1 MGSTSSLYAAI
12 DLGSNS
18 FHMLVVRE
26 VAGSIQTLTRIKRK
40 VRLAAG
46 LNSENALSNEAMERG
61 WQCLRLFAER
71 LQDIPPPQIRVVATA
86 TLRLA
91 VNAGDF
97 IAKAQEI
104 LGCPV
109 QVISGEEEARLIYQ
123 GVAHTTGGADQR
135 LVVDIGGASTE
146 LVTGTGAQTTSLFS
160 LSMGCVTWLER
171 YFADRNLGQE
181 NFDAAEKAARE
192 VLRPVAD
199 ELRYHGWKVC
209 VGASGTVQALQEIMM
224 AQGMDERITLEK
236 LQQLKQR
243 AIHCGRLEELEIDG
257 LTLER
262 ALVFPSGLA
271 ILIAIFTELNIQC
284 MTLAGGALREGLVY
298 GMLHLTVEQDIRSRT
313 LRNIQRRFMIDID
326 QAQRVAK
333 VAANFFEQVENEWH
347 LEAISRDLLISAC
360 QLHEIGLSVDFK
372 QAPQH
377 AAYLVRNLDLPG
389 FTPAQKKLLA
399 TLLLNQTNPVDLSSL
414 HQQNAVPPRVAEQLC
429 RLLRLAII
437 FANRRRDDLVPEMTL
452 QANHELLTLTLP
464 QGWLTQHPLG
474 KEIIDQERILEK
486 YGVTPNQLIDVKAL
500 MGDSSDNIPGVPGIG
515 EKTALSLIAQFSSL
529 EGVYQHLENPA
540 VKASVKRKLEEG
552 KELLQYTNKSISTIS
567 TFLCLFSQTKI
578 RNLIR

>member
-1 MGSTSSLYAAI
+1 MLSSTSLYAAI

-46 LNSENALSNEAMERG
+46 LSHENVLSQEAMERG
-61 WQCLRLFAER
+61 WQCLRLFSER
-71 LQDIPPPQIRVVATA
+71 LQDIPPAQIRVVATA

-91 VNAGDF
+91 VNASEF
-97 IAKAQEI
+97 IAKAQQI
-104 LGCPV
+104 LGCPI

-123 GVAHTTGGADQR
+123 GVAHTTGGSDRR

-146 LVTGTGAQTTSLFS
+146 LVTGTGAQATSLFS

-171 YFADRNLGQE
+171 FFTDRNLGQE
-181 NFDAAEKAARE
+181 NFDAAENAARD

-199 ELRYHGWKVC
+199 ELRRHGWQVC

-224 AQGMDERITLEK
+224 AQGMDERITLGK

-243 AIHCGRLEELEIDG
+243 AIQCGRLEELEIEG

-271 ILIAIFTELNIQC
+271 ILIAIFTEMNIQS

-298 GMLHLTVEQDIRSRT
+298 GMLHLTVDQDIRSRT
-313 LRNIQRRFMIDID
+313 LRNIQRRFIIDSD
-326 QAQRVAK
+326 QARRVSTLASLFANSVAK
-333 VAANFFEQVENEWH
+333 VWDLDAYSVEILQVAGE
-347 LEAISRDLLISAC
+347 
-360 QLHEIGLSVDFK
+360 LHEIGLSIEFK
-372 QAPQH
+372 QAPLH
-377 AAYLVRNLDLPG
+377 AAWLVKNLDLPG

-414 HQQNAVPPRVAEQLC
+414 HQQNAVPPRVAEHIC

-437 FANRRRDDLVPEMTL
+437 FASRRRDDLLPDISIVAEG
-452 QANHELLTLTLP
+452 EKLTLRLP
-464 QGWLTQHPLG
+464 QDWLENHPLG
-474 KEIIDQERILEK
+474 AELIEQE
-486 YGVTPNQLIDVKAL
+486 
-500 MGDSSDNIPGVPGIG
+500 
-515 EKTALSLIAQFSSL
+515 
-529 EGVYQHLENPA
+529 
-540 VKASVKRKLEEG
+540 
-552 KELLQYTNKSISTIS
+552 
-567 TFLCLFSQTKI
+567 SQWQSYVHWPI
-578 RNLIR
+578 EVI

>member
-1 MGSTSSLYAAI
+1 MLSSTSLYAAI

-46 LNSENALSNEAMERG
+46 LSHENILSQEAMERG
-61 WQCLRLFAER
+61 WQCLRLFSER
-71 LQDIPPPQIRVVATA
+71 LQDIPPAQIRVVATA

-91 VNAGDF
+91 VNASEF
-97 IAKAQEI
+97 IAKAQQI
-104 LGCPV
+104 LGCPI

-123 GVAHTTGGADQR
+123 GVAHTTGGSDRR

-146 LVTGTGAQTTSLFS
+146 LVTGTGAQATSLFS

-171 YFADRNLGQE
+171 FFTDRNLGQE
-181 NFDAAEKAARE
+181 NFDAAENAARD

-199 ELRYHGWKVC
+199 ELRRHGWQVC

-224 AQGMDERITLEK
+224 AQGMDERITLGK

-243 AIHCGRLEELEIDG
+243 AIQCGRLEELEIEG

-271 ILIAIFTELNIQC
+271 ILIAIFTEMNIQS

-298 GMLHLTVEQDIRSRT
+298 GMLHLTVDQDIRSRT
-313 LRNIQRRFMIDID
+313 LRNIQRRFIIDSD
-326 QAQRVAK
+326 QARRVSTLTSLFANSVAK
-333 VAANFFEQVENEWH
+333 AWDLDAYSIEILQVAG
-347 LEAISRDLLISAC
+347 
-360 QLHEIGLSVDFK
+360 QLHEIGLSIEFK
-372 QAPQH
+372 QAPLH
-377 AAYLVRNLDLPG
+377 AAWLVKNLDLPG

-414 HQQNAVPPRVAEQLC
+414 HQQNAVPPRVAEHIC

-437 FANRRRDDLVPEMTL
+437 FASRRRDDLLPDISIVAEG
-452 QANHELLTLTLP
+452 EKLTLCLP
-464 QGWLTQHPLG
+464 QGWLENHPLG
-474 KEIIDQERILEK
+474 AELIEQE
-486 YGVTPNQLIDVKAL
+486 
-500 MGDSSDNIPGVPGIG
+500 
-515 EKTALSLIAQFSSL
+515 
-529 EGVYQHLENPA
+529 
-540 VKASVKRKLEEG
+540 
-552 KELLQYTNKSISTIS
+552 
-567 TFLCLFSQTKI
+567 SQWQSYVHWPI
-578 RNLIR
+578 EVI

>member
-1 MGSTSSLYAAI
+1 MLSSTSLYAAI

-26 VAGSIQTLTRIKRK
+26 VAGTIQTLARIKRK

-46 LNSENALSNEAMERG
+46 LNSDNILSAEAMERG

-71 LQDIPPPQIRVVATA
+71 LQDIPQTQIRVVATA

-91 VNAGDF
+91 TNAHVF
-97 IAKAQEI
+97 IEKAEQI

-109 QVISGEEEARLIYQ
+109 QIIRGEEEARLIYQ

-146 LVTGTGAQTTSLFS
+146 LVTGTGAQTTALFS

-171 YFADRNLGQE
+171 FFSDRNLAKE
-181 NFDAAEKAARE
+181 NFAAAEAAASE
-192 VLRPVAD
+192 VLQPVL
-199 ELRYHGWKVC
+199 EKLKHHGWKVC

-224 AQGMDERITLEK
+224 AQGMDERITLAK

-243 AIHCGRLEELEIDG
+243 AIQCGRLEELEIEG

-271 ILIAIFTELNIQC
+271 ILIAIFEQLNIDC

-298 GMLHLTVEQDIRSRT
+298 GMLHLTVDQEIRSRT
-313 LRNIQRRFMIDID
+313 IRNVQRRFMVDIA
-326 QAQRVAK
+326 QAERVQQLAQAFANS
-333 VAANFFEQVENEWH
+333 VADEW
-347 LEAISRDLLISAC
+347 DLDRLSKDMLQSAAL
-360 QLHEIGLSVDFK
+360 LHEIGLSVDFK
-372 QAPQH
+372 QAPVH

-389 FTPAQKKLLA
+389 YTPAQKKLLA

-414 HQQNAVPPRVAEQLC
+414 HQQNAVPPRVAERLC

-437 FANRRRDDLVPEMTL
+437 FASRRRDDILPAIEL
-452 QANHELLTLTLP
+452 QAEGEALHLKLP
-464 QGWLTQHPLG
+464 SNWLACHPLG
-474 KEIIDQERILEK
+474 
-486 YGVTPNQLIDVKAL
+486 A
-500 MGDSSDNIPGVPGIG
+500 
-515 EKTALSLIAQFSSL
+515 
-529 EGVYQHLENPA
+529 
-540 VKASVKRKLEEG
+540 
-552 KELLQYTNKSISTIS
+552 ELLEQESLWQSYVHWALTI
-567 TFLCLFSQTKI
+567 K
-578 RNLIR
+578 

>member
-1 MGSTSSLYAAI
+1 MLSTPSLYAAI

-46 LNSENALSNEAMERG
+46 LNSNNVLSADAMERG

-71 LQDIPPPQIRVVATA
+71 LQDIPQPQIRVVATA
-86 TLRLA
+86 TLRIA
-91 VNAGDF
+91 VNASEF

-171 YFADRNLGQE
+171 YFTDRNLAQE
-181 NFDAAEKAARE
+181 NFDEAEKAARD

-224 AQGMDERITLEK
+224 AQGMDERITLAK

-243 AIHCGRLEELEIDG
+243 AIQCGRLEELEIEG

-271 ILIAIFTELNIQC
+271 ILIAIFSELNIQC

-298 GMLHLTVEQDIRSRT
+298 GMLHLSVDQDIRSRT
-313 LRNIQRRFMIDID
+313 LRNIQRRFLVDTE
-326 QAQRVAK
+326 QAQRVAQL
-333 VAANFFEQVENEWH
+333 AAHFAHQVEKSWEIEP
-347 LEAISRDLLISAC
+347 LCFDLLQSAC
-360 QLHEIGLSVDFK
+360 QLHEIGLSVEYK
-372 QAPQH
+372 QAPLH
-377 AAYLVRNLDLPG
+377 AAWLVRNLDLPG

-399 TLLLNQTNPVDLSSL
+399 TLLLNQTNAVDLSSI
-414 HQQNAVPPRVAEQLC
+414 HQQNAVPPRVAEHMC
-429 RLLRLAII
+429 RLLRLAIL
-437 FANRRRDDLVPEMTL
+437 FANRRRDDLLPMMTL
-452 QANHELLTLTLP
+452 AAEDERLTLTLP
-464 QGWLTQHPLG
+464 QGWLENHPLG
-474 KEIIDQERILEK
+474 REMVEQECQWQSYVHWPLQIIE
-486 YGVTPNQLIDVKAL
+486 
-500 MGDSSDNIPGVPGIG
+500 DS
-515 EKTALSLIAQFSSL
+515 AAM
-529 EGVYQHLENPA
+529 
-540 VKASVKRKLEEG
+540 
-552 KELLQYTNKSISTIS
+552 
-567 TFLCLFSQTKI
+567 
-578 RNLIR
+578 

>member
-1 MGSTSSLYAAI
+1 MLTTTSLYAAI

-46 LNSENALSNEAMERG
+46 LNSDNVLSAEAMERG

-71 LQDIPPPQIRVVATA
+71 LQDIPQPQIRVVATA
-86 TLRLA
+86 TLRIA
-91 VNAGDF
+91 VNADEF
-97 IAKAQEI
+97 IVKAQEI

-146 LVTGTGAQTTSLFS
+146 LVTGSGAQTTSLFS

-171 YFADRNLGQE
+171 YFTNRNLAQE
-181 NFDAAEKAARE
+181 NFDEAEKAARE

-199 ELRYHGWKVC
+199 KLRFHGWKVC

-224 AQGMDERITLEK
+224 AQGMDERITLTK

-243 AIHCGRLEELEIDG
+243 AIHCGRLEELEIEG

-298 GMLHLTVEQDIRSRT
+298 GMLHLPVDQDIRSRT
-313 LRNIQRRFMIDID
+313 LRNIQRRFMVDTD
-326 QAQRVAK
+326 QANRVTQLA
-333 VAANFFEQVENEWH
+333 VHLLEQVKDEWH
-347 LEAISRDLLISAC
+347 LEAISRELLQSAC
-360 QLHEIGLSVDFK
+360 QLHEIGLSVEYK
-372 QAPQH
+372 QAPLH
-377 AAYLVRNLDLPG
+377 AAWLVRNLDLPG

-414 HQQNAVPPRVAEQLC
+414 HQQNAVPPRIAEHLC

-437 FANRRRDDLVPEMTL
+437 FAARRRDDLVPYITL
-452 QANHELLTLTLP
+452 QAQDENLTLTLP
-464 QGWLTQHPLG
+464 EGWLEHHPLG
-474 KEIIDQERILEK
+474 TELIYQEIQWQSYVHWPLE
-486 YGVTPNQLIDVKAL
+486 V
-500 MGDSSDNIPGVPGIG
+500 
-515 EKTALSLIAQFSSL
+515 
-529 EGVYQHLENPA
+529 H
-540 VKASVKRKLEEG
+540 
-552 KELLQYTNKSISTIS
+552 
-567 TFLCLFSQTKI
+567 
-578 RNLIR
+578 

>member
-1 MGSTSSLYAAI
+1 MLTTTSLYAAI

-46 LNSENALSNEAMERG
+46 LNSVNVLSAEAMERG

-71 LQDIPPPQIRVVATA
+71 LQDIPQPQIRVVATA
-86 TLRLA
+86 TLRIA
-91 VNAGDF
+91 VNADEF

-146 LVTGTGAQTTSLFS
+146 LVTGSGAQTTSLFS

-171 YFADRNLGQE
+171 YFTNRNLAQE
-181 NFDAAEKAARE
+181 NFDEAEKAARE

-199 ELRYHGWKVC
+199 KLRFHGWKVC

-224 AQGMDERITLEK
+224 AQGMDERITLAK

-243 AIHCGRLEELEIDG
+243 AIHCGRLEELEIEG

-298 GMLHLTVEQDIRSRT
+298 GMLHLPVDQDIRSRT
-313 LRNIQRRFMIDID
+313 LRNIQRRFMVDTD
-326 QAQRVAK
+326 QANRVTQLA
-333 VAANFFEQVENEWH
+333 VHLLEQVKDEWH
-347 LEAISRDLLISAC
+347 LEAICRELLQSAC
-360 QLHEIGLSVDFK
+360 QLHEIGLSVEYK
-372 QAPQH
+372 QAPLH
-377 AAYLVRNLDLPG
+377 AAWLVRNLDLPG

-414 HQQNAVPPRVAEQLC
+414 HQQNAVPPRIAEHLC

-437 FANRRRDDLVPEMTL
+437 FAARRRDDLVPHITL
-452 QANHELLTLTLP
+452 QAQDENLTLTLP
-464 QGWLTQHPLG
+464 EGWLEHHPLG
-474 KEIIDQERILEK
+474 TELIDQEIQWQSYVHWPLE
-486 YGVTPNQLIDVKAL
+486 V
-500 MGDSSDNIPGVPGIG
+500 
-515 EKTALSLIAQFSSL
+515 
-529 EGVYQHLENPA
+529 H
-540 VKASVKRKLEEG
+540 
-552 KELLQYTNKSISTIS
+552 
-567 TFLCLFSQTKI
+567 
-578 RNLIR
+578 

>member
-1 MGSTSSLYAAI
+1 MKCMSSSSLYAAI

-26 VAGSIQTLTRIKRK
+26 VAGSIQTLSRIKRK

-46 LNSENALSNEAMERG
+46 LNSDNTLSAEAMERG

-71 LQDIPPPQIRVVATA
+71 LQDIPPAQIRVVATA

-91 VNAGDF
+91 VNAGEF
-97 IAKAQEI
+97 LEKAREI

-171 YFADRNLGQE
+171 YFANRSLTKE
-181 NFDAAEKAARE
+181 NFELAESAARE

-199 ELRYHGWKVC
+199 VLRYHDWKVC

-224 AQGMDERITLEK
+224 AQGMDERITLAK

-243 AIHCGRLEELEIDG
+243 AIQCGRLEELEIEG

-271 ILIAIFTELNIQC
+271 ILIAIFSELDIQC

-298 GMLHLTVEQDIRSRT
+298 GMLHLSVDQDIRTRT
-313 LRNIQRRFMIDID
+313 LRNIQRRFLVDTE
-326 QAQRVAK
+326 QAQRVAQLA
-333 VAANFFEQVENEWH
+333 VHFVHQVENSWEIEP
-347 LEAISRDLLISAC
+347 LCVDLLQSAC
-360 QLHEIGLSVDFK
+360 QLHEIGLSVEYK
-372 QAPQH
+372 QAPLH
-377 AAYLVRNLDLPG
+377 AAWLVRNLDLPG

-399 TLLLNQTNPVDLSSL
+399 TLLLNQTNAIDLSSI
-414 HQQNAVPPRVAEQLC
+414 HQQNAVPPRVAEHMC
-429 RLLRLAII
+429 RLLRLAIL
-437 FANRRRDDLVPEMTL
+437 FASRRRDDLLPMITL
-452 QANHELLTLTLP
+452 AAKDENLTLTLP
-464 QGWLTQHPLG
+464 QGWLENHPLG
-474 KEIIDQERILEK
+474 QEMVEQECQWQS
-486 YGVTPNQLIDVKAL
+486 YVHW
-500 MGDSSDNIPGVPGIG
+500 
-515 EKTALSLIAQFSSL
+515 SL
-529 EGVYQHLENPA
+529 
-540 VKASVKRKLEEG
+540 
-552 KELLQYTNKSISTIS
+552 LLNEQ
-567 TFLCLFSQTKI
+567 
-578 RNLIR
+578 

>member
-1 MGSTSSLYAAI
+1 MNSTSLYAAI

-26 VAGSIQTLTRIKRK
+26 AAGSIQTLTRIKRK

-46 LNSENALSNEAMERG
+46 LNNDNHLSAEAMERG

-71 LQDIPPPQIRVVATA
+71 LQDIPQPQIRVVATA

-91 VNAGDF
+91 VNAGEF
-97 IAKAQEI
+97 IAKAQTI

-171 YFADRNLGQE
+171 YFSDRNLAQE
-181 NFDAAEKAARE
+181 NFDDAEKAARD

-199 ELRYHGWKVC
+199 ELRFHGWKVC

-224 AQGMDERITLEK
+224 AQGMDERITLAK

-243 AIHCGRLEELEIDG
+243 AIQCGRLEELEIEG
-257 LTLER
+257 
-262 ALVFPSGLA
+262 
-271 ILIAIFTELNIQC
+271 

-298 GMLHLTVEQDIRSRT
+298 GMLHLAVDQDIRSRT
-313 LRNIQRRFMIDID
+313 LRNIQRRFIVDTD
-326 QAQRVAK
+326 QANRVAK
-333 VAANFFEQVENEWH
+333 LADNFLKQVENAWH
-347 LEAISRDLLISAC
+347 IEPISRELLLSAC

-372 QAPQH
+372 QAPYH
-377 AAYLVRNLDLPG
+377 AAYLVRHLDLPG
-389 FTPAQKKLLA
+389 YTPAQKKLLA

-429 RLLRLAII
+429 RLLRLAIL
-437 FANRRRDDLVPEMTL
+437 FAGRRRDDLVPEITL
-452 QANHELLTLTLP
+452 QALNENLTLTLP
-464 QGWLTQHPLG
+464 GDWLAHHPLG
-474 KEIIDQERILEK
+474 KELIDQESQWQSYVHWPL
-486 YGVTPNQLIDVKAL
+486 DV
-500 MGDSSDNIPGVPGIG
+500 
-515 EKTALSLIAQFSSL
+515 
-529 EGVYQHLENPA
+529 
-540 VKASVKRKLEEG
+540 R
-552 KELLQYTNKSISTIS
+552 
-567 TFLCLFSQTKI
+567 
-578 RNLIR
+578 

>member
-1 MGSTSSLYAAI
+1 
-12 DLGSNS
+12 
-18 FHMLVVRE
+18 
-26 VAGSIQTLTRIKRK
+26 

-71 LQDIPPPQIRVVATA
+71 LQDIPPSQIRVVATA

-171 YFADRNLGQE
+171 YFADRNLAQE

-333 VAANFFEQVENEWH
+333 VAANFYDQVENEWH

-437 FANRRRDDLVPEMTL
+437 FASRRRDDLVPEMTL

-474 KEIIDQERILEK
+474 KEIIDQESQWQSYVHWPLE
-486 YGVTPNQLIDVKAL
+486 V
-500 MGDSSDNIPGVPGIG
+500 
-515 EKTALSLIAQFSSL
+515 
-529 EGVYQHLENPA
+529 H
-540 VKASVKRKLEEG
+540 
-552 KELLQYTNKSISTIS
+552 
-567 TFLCLFSQTKI
+567 
-578 RNLIR
+578 

>member
-1 MGSTSSLYAAI
+1 MLGSASLYAAI

-46 LNSENALSNEAMERG
+46 LNSENYLSQEAMERG
-61 WQCLRLFAER
+61 WQCLRLFSER
-71 LQDIPPPQIRVVATA
+71 LQDIPQEQIRVVATA

-91 VNAGDF
+91 VNAQHF
-97 IAKAQEI
+97 IDKAQEI
-104 LGCPV
+104 LGCRV
-109 QVISGEEEARLIYQ
+109 QVISGQEEARLIYQ

-171 YFADRNLGQE
+171 FFTDRNLAQE
-181 NFDAAEKAARE
+181 NFAAAESAARD
-192 VLRPVAD
+192 VLLPVAD
-199 ELRYHGWKVC
+199 ELRRHGWKIC

-224 AQGMDERITLEK
+224 AQGMDERITLAK

-243 AIHCGRLEELEIDG
+243 AIQCGRLEELEIEG

-271 ILIAIFTELNIQC
+271 ILIAIFSEMNIES

-298 GMLHLTVEQDIRSRT
+298 GMLHLAVDEDIRSRT
-313 LRNIQRRFMIDID
+313 LRNIQRRFMIDTE
-326 QAQRVAK
+326 QSRRVSKLAGCFAK
-333 VAANFFEQVENEWH
+333 AVEKEWDLDAYSRKMLQVACE
-347 LEAISRDLLISAC
+347 
-360 QLHEIGLSVDFK
+360 LHEIGLSIEFK
-372 QAPQH
+372 QAPLH
-377 AAYLVRNLDLPG
+377 AAWLVRNLDLPG

-414 HQQNAVPPRVAEQLC
+414 HQQNAVPPRVAEHLC
-429 RLLRLAII
+429 RLLRLAIL
-437 FANRRRDDLVPEMTL
+437 FASRRRDDLLPEISISAQGEKL
-452 QANHELLTLTLP
+452 NLTLP
-464 QGWLTQHPLG
+464 TGWLENHPLG
-474 KEIIDQERILEK
+474 AELIEQESQWQSYVHWPLEI
-486 YGVTPNQLIDVKAL
+486 V
-500 MGDSSDNIPGVPGIG
+500 
-515 EKTALSLIAQFSSL
+515 
-529 EGVYQHLENPA
+529 
-540 VKASVKRKLEEG
+540 
-552 KELLQYTNKSISTIS
+552 
-567 TFLCLFSQTKI
+567 
-578 RNLIR
+578 

>member
-1 MGSTSSLYAAI
+1 MLTTTSLYAAI

-46 LNSENALSNEAMERG
+46 LNSDNVLSAEAMERG

-71 LQDIPPPQIRVVATA
+71 LQDIPQPQIRVVATA
-86 TLRLA
+86 TLRIA
-91 VNAGDF
+91 VNADVF

-146 LVTGTGAQTTSLFS
+146 LVTGSGAQTTSLFS

-171 YFADRNLGQE
+171 YFTNRNLAQE
-181 NFDAAEKAARE
+181 NFDEAEKAARE

-199 ELRYHGWKVC
+199 KLRFHGWKVC

-224 AQGMDERITLEK
+224 AQGMDERITLAK

-243 AIHCGRLEELEIDG
+243 AIHCGRLEELEIEG

-298 GMLHLTVEQDIRSRT
+298 GMLHLPVDQDIRSRT
-313 LRNIQRRFMIDID
+313 LRNIQRRFMVDTD
-326 QAQRVAK
+326 QANRVTQLA
-333 VAANFFEQVENEWH
+333 VHLLEQVKDEWH
-347 LEAISRDLLISAC
+347 LEAICRELLQSAC
-360 QLHEIGLSVDFK
+360 QLHEIGLSVEYK
-372 QAPQH
+372 QAPLH
-377 AAYLVRNLDLPG
+377 AAWLVRNLDLPG

-414 HQQNAVPPRVAEQLC
+414 HQQNAVPPRIAEHLC

-437 FANRRRDDLVPEMTL
+437 FAARRRDDLVPHITL
-452 QANHELLTLTLP
+452 QAQDENLTLTLP
-464 QGWLTQHPLG
+464 EGWLEHHPLG
-474 KEIIDQERILEK
+474 TELIDQEIQWQSYVHWPLE
-486 YGVTPNQLIDVKAL
+486 V
-500 MGDSSDNIPGVPGIG
+500 
-515 EKTALSLIAQFSSL
+515 
-529 EGVYQHLENPA
+529 H
-540 VKASVKRKLEEG
+540 
-552 KELLQYTNKSISTIS
+552 
-567 TFLCLFSQTKI
+567 
-578 RNLIR
+578 

>member
-1 MGSTSSLYAAI
+1 MKCMSSTSLYAAI

-26 VAGSIQTLTRIKRK
+26 VAGSIQTLSRIKRK

-46 LNSENALSNEAMERG
+46 LNSDNALSAEAMERG

-71 LQDIPPPQIRVVATA
+71 LQDIPPAQIRVVATA

-91 VNAGDF
+91 VNADEF
-97 IAKAQEI
+97 LAKARDI

-123 GVAHTTGGADQR
+123 GVAHTTGGEDQR

-160 LSMGCVTWLER
+160 LPMGCVTWLER
-171 YFADRNLGQE
+171 YFADRNLTKDNFELAE
-181 NFDAAEKAARE
+181 NAARE
-192 VLRPVAD
+192 VLRPITD
-199 ELRYHGWKVC
+199 TLNYHGWKVC

-224 AQGMDERITLEK
+224 AQGMDERITLAK

-243 AIHCGRLEELEIDG
+243 AMQCGRLEELEIEG

-271 ILIAIFTELNIQC
+271 ILIAIFSELNIRC

-298 GMLHLTVEQDIRSRT
+298 GMLHLAVDQDIRSRT
-313 LRNIQRRFMIDID
+313 LRNIQRRFMIDTE
-326 QAQRVAK
+326 QAQRVARL
-333 VAANFFEQVENEWH
+333 AADLVSQLDSYWE
-347 LEAISRDLLISAC
+347 LEPLSRDLLVSAC
-360 QLHEIGLSVDFK
+360 ALHEIGLSVDFK
-372 QAPQH
+372 SAPQH

-399 TLLLNQTNPVDLSSL
+399 TLLLNQTNAVDLSSL
-414 HQQNAVPPRVAEQLC
+414 HQQNAVKPRVAEHLC
-429 RLLRLAII
+429 RLLRLAIL
-437 FANRRRDDLVPEMTL
+437 FASRRRDDLLPSV
-452 QANHELLTLTLP
+452 TLTAEDEKLMLRLP
-464 QGWLTQHPLG
+464 EGWLENHPLG
-474 KEIIDQERILEK
+474 SEMVEQECQWQSYVHWALE
-486 YGVTPNQLIDVKAL
+486 VV
-500 MGDSSDNIPGVPGIG
+500 
-515 EKTALSLIAQFSSL
+515 
-529 EGVYQHLENPA
+529 
-540 VKASVKRKLEEG
+540 
-552 KELLQYTNKSISTIS
+552 
-567 TFLCLFSQTKI
+567 
-578 RNLIR
+578 

>member
-1 MGSTSSLYAAI
+1 MLSSTSLYAAI

-26 VAGSIQTLTRIKRK
+26 VAGTIQTLARIKRK

-46 LNSENALSNEAMERG
+46 LNSDNTLSAEAMERG

-71 LQDIPPPQIRVVATA
+71 LQDIPQTQIRVVATA

-91 VNAGDF
+91 TNAHVF
-97 IAKAQEI
+97 IEKAEKI

-109 QVISGEEEARLIYQ
+109 QIIRGEEEARLIYQ

-146 LVTGTGAQTTSLFS
+146 LVTGTGAQTTALFS

-171 YFADRNLGQE
+171 FFSDRNLAKE
-181 NFDAAEKAARE
+181 NFAAAEAAASE
-192 VLRPVAD
+192 VLQPV
-199 ELRYHGWKVC
+199 LKKLKHHGWKVC

-224 AQGMDERITLEK
+224 AQGMDERITLAK

-243 AIHCGRLEELEIDG
+243 AIQCGRLEELEIEG

-271 ILIAIFTELNIQC
+271 ILIAIFEQLNIDC

-298 GMLHLTVEQDIRSRT
+298 GMLHLTVDQEIRSRT
-313 LRNIQRRFMIDID
+313 IRNVQRRFMVDIA
-326 QAQRVAK
+326 QAERVQQLAQAFANS
-333 VAANFFEQVENEWH
+333 VADEW
-347 LEAISRDLLISAC
+347 DLDRLSKDMLQSAAL
-360 QLHEIGLSVDFK
+360 LHEIGLSVDFK
-372 QAPQH
+372 QAPIH

-389 FTPAQKKLLA
+389 YTPAQKKLLA

-414 HQQNAVPPRVAEQLC
+414 HQQNAVPPRIAERLC

-437 FANRRRDDLVPEMTL
+437 FASRRRDDILPAIEL
-452 QANHELLTLTLP
+452 QAEGEALHLKLP
-464 QGWLTQHPLG
+464 SNWLACHPLG
-474 KEIIDQERILEK
+474 
-486 YGVTPNQLIDVKAL
+486 A
-500 MGDSSDNIPGVPGIG
+500 
-515 EKTALSLIAQFSSL
+515 
-529 EGVYQHLENPA
+529 
-540 VKASVKRKLEEG
+540 
-552 KELLQYTNKSISTIS
+552 ELLEQESLWQSYVHWALTI
-567 TFLCLFSQTKI
+567 K
-578 RNLIR
+578 

>member
-1 MGSTSSLYAAI
+1 MLTTTSLYAAI

-46 LNSENALSNEAMERG
+46 LNSDNVLSAEAMERG

-71 LQDIPPPQIRVVATA
+71 LQDIPQPQIRVVATA
-86 TLRLA
+86 TLRIA
-91 VNAGDF
+91 VNADEF

-146 LVTGTGAQTTSLFS
+146 LVTGSGAQTTSLFS

-171 YFADRNLGQE
+171 YFTNRNLAQE
-181 NFDAAEKAARE
+181 NFDEAEKAARE

-199 ELRYHGWKVC
+199 KLRFHGWKVC

-224 AQGMDERITLEK
+224 AQGMDERITLAK

-243 AIHCGRLEELEIDG
+243 AIHCGRLEELEIEG

-298 GMLHLTVEQDIRSRT
+298 GMLHLPVDQDIRSRT
-313 LRNIQRRFMIDID
+313 LRNIQRRFMVDTD
-326 QAQRVAK
+326 QANRVTQLA
-333 VAANFFEQVENEWH
+333 VHLLEQVKDEWH
-347 LEAISRDLLISAC
+347 LEAISRELLQSAC
-360 QLHEIGLSVDFK
+360 QLHEIGLSVEYK
-372 QAPQH
+372 QAPLH
-377 AAYLVRNLDLPG
+377 AACLVRNLDLPG

-414 HQQNAVPPRVAEQLC
+414 HQQNAVPPRIAEHLC

-437 FANRRRDDLVPEMTL
+437 FAARRRDDLVPHITL
-452 QANHELLTLTLP
+452 QAQDENLTLTLP
-464 QGWLTQHPLG
+464 EGWLEHHPLG
-474 KEIIDQERILEK
+474 TELIDQEIQWQSYVHWPLE
-486 YGVTPNQLIDVKAL
+486 V
-500 MGDSSDNIPGVPGIG
+500 
-515 EKTALSLIAQFSSL
+515 
-529 EGVYQHLENPA
+529 H
-540 VKASVKRKLEEG
+540 
-552 KELLQYTNKSISTIS
+552 
-567 TFLCLFSQTKI
+567 
-578 RNLIR
+578 